1 MQAVVA
7 GAVLDPTAETAQTAM
22 GNSVT
27 KPLFVLIV
35 IGFIASALAA
45 QTSAS
50 RIIWSFDRN
59 GVLPGSSR
67 FATLSKRGQYPLTA
81 ILTAGAISMVA
92 LCAGFSATFYNTLV
106 SFSTGGFFVAFAM
119 PVLAVLVHRVR
130 GHWMPG
136 RVTLGRWG
144 YPVTVVAALWVVF
157 ELVTIVWPRSPQLP
171 WYENYAVLLAMAF
184 VALLGF
190 AL

>member
-1 MQAVVA
+1 
-7 GAVLDPTAETAQTAM
+7 
-22 GNSVT
+22 
-27 KPLFVLIV
+27 
-35 IGFIASALAA
+35 
-45 QTSAS
+45 
-50 RIIWSFDRN
+50 
-59 GVLPGSSR
+59 
-67 FATLSKRGQYPLTA
+67 
-81 ILTAGAISMVA
+81 
-92 LCAGFSATFYNTLV
+92 
-106 SFSTGGFFVAFAM
+106 
-119 PVLAVLVHRVR
+119 
-130 GHWMPG
+130 MPG